1 MNQVHDSF
9 ERSEYSDDIFAVL
22 GRALTVATRFDA
34 STKVLARLPDF
45 KVSVLG
51 KWSITDDEYN
61 EVLDTIALKYKI
73 LNNAILSL
81 NTNEDLLSILTVA
94 REARNEFIHE
104 STIGCI
110 NGFDNQSEVDISN
123 FMEHLEVLV
132 RQIIKG
138 DIIISALISYD
149 NKEPISGY
157 PFSAEYEKKY
167 VNWVM
172 NRF

>member
-1 MNQVHDSF
+1 
-9 ERSEYSDDIFAVL
+9 
-22 GRALTVATRFDA
+22 
-34 STKVLARLPDF
+34 
-45 KVSVLG
+45 
-51 KWSITDDEYN
+51 
-61 EVLDTIALKYKI
+61 
-73 LNNAILSL
+73 
-81 NTNEDLLSILTVA
+81 
-94 REARNEFIHE
+94 
-104 STIGCI
+104 
-110 NGFDNQSEVDISN
+110 
-123 FMEHLEVLV
+123 MEHLEVLV